1 MGTGADDVRGTAS
14 LLRPG
19 GLDGNRAEG
28 FNHNLI
34 QFRSAVRAIAIS
46 GKLFIAQ
53 GDNHQGYGPTR
64 IDKSTTRHPA
74 SEQIWVALE
83 GSGILLLDD
92 ERTEPFVAGD
102 VVRFADG
109 DLHGFRNPGDA
120 PFIYLSVTAPPVNFR
135 EAYSKDWS
143 KAGPAR
149 AAMQNR
155 P

>member
-1 MGTGADDVRGTAS
+1 MGTGADDVSGTAS

-64 IDKSTTRHPA
+64 IDKSTTPPSGLRADLGCARGKWDTAARRRADRAICGRGCGPLCGWRPA
-74 SEQIWVALE
+74 WV
-83 GSGILLLDD
+83 SQP
-92 ERTEPFVAGD
+92 RRCTV
-102 VVRFADG
+102 
-109 DLHGFRNPGDA
+109 
-120 PFIYLSVTAPPVNFR
+120 YLSVTAPPVNFR

-149 AAMQNR
+149 MAMKNR

>member
-1 MGTGADDVRGTAS
+1 MGTGADDVSGTAS

-64 IDKSTTRHPA
+64 IDKSTTPP
-74 SEQIWVALE
+74 
-83 GSGILLLDD
+83 SGLRADLGCARGKWDTAADD
-92 ERTEPFVAGD
+92 ERTEPFAAGD
-102 VVRFADG
+102 VVHFADG